1 MLLCPK
7 SIGKANS
14 MPLKYKAAVK
24 TADLQAVTVSSSGQP
39 ELSWMIT
46 VDPGPWN
53 DYTTAGCTAF
63 SQAHCL
69 QMPQVQMYNMTIY

>member
-46 VDPGPWN
+46 VDPGP
-53 DYTTAGCTAF
+53 
-63 SQAHCL
+63 
-69 QMPQVQMYNMTIY
+69 